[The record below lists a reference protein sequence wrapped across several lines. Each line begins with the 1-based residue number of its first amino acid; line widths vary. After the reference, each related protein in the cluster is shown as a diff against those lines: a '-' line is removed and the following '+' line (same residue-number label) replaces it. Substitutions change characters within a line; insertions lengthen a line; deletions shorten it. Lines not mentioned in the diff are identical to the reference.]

1 MPSSS
6 LKARWKDRS
15 KGGTK
20 ASFTEKTRKSV
31 GKIWGSLKKP
41 PRGSPLSIAR
51 PSSTSPQGS
60 SSQLGPPLLQPSVSP
75 SISTSAASL
84 HPDASIRPPL
94 SAPEPSTPS
103 LEPIPAVTTS
113 PSIQD
118 GEGPSSAGVTEE
130 TSPPLDTEN
139 IVSPPVNE
147 VLISPCSTIN
157 VPPALYSDGAPADSP
172 PSLQTPGES
181 SQLTTSPSSTSCHV
195 LSPVTI
201 TAPSAVDALGVSST
215 AGTES
220 TSSRPA
226 TCPQTASTLDDG
238 ETAAY
243 TPLSL
248 NLWEEVF
255 SKVNGDT
262 RQWIEQH
269 GLDST
274 QSSDYS
280 DQVQALIDL
289 LQKKSLLNNQKMPT
303 KISIGNQ
310 KIVLREY
317 VADVVN
323 FLTMAGDLTAT
334 LVPRET
340 SAPWAAGKALLKIPV
355 QRADQ
360 MAALAATVQWF
371 TRIIRRGQVY
381 ELLYKVPTTDERA
394 VSNLRSSL
402 VDLYIAAM
410 EFLARSDKLIRSG
423 KAGQTLEVL
432 LRPQQTADFLS
443 DLVKKEQKV
452 QLEAQ
457 ACELSRQAR
466 AHQKLD
472 QGLQNVLARL
482 EGLSPPSTR
491 IDEGVAKLLQEVDKD
506 QLEKVMDF
514 ISSEKFGKGH
524 ATIRDTRTPETGD
537 WLIQHEGFREWQAIP
552 SSSTVLCLRGTVGT
566 GKTYL
571 TSRVIDHIRGTL
583 ENSAHDEGFA
593 FYYCTRSG
601 PSMQDPLTVLRSL
614 ARQLSYKAFNYGRI
628 QKKVIQ
634 RFETTRHEGRDF
646 GYRDCRELILDS
658 LNLYPRTTIIL
669 DALDE
674 SDITTYNLAEILLEL
689 VREATKPVKLFVSSR
704 PDREYMDAFDNKST
718 IMVDGSNQRGDI
730 EKFLHEKLYSTRFF
744 KNRRLEI
751 QQLIQDTFTT
761 GSGGMFRWVYLQVQR
776 LKPCVADDA
785 VRLWAK
791 TLPPDLMG
799 AYDQLWSD
807 IKVQHNVHDVA
818 LAERAIKWVLCSIEP
833 VSSKILLEAIR
844 YAFDG
849 DTLVQK
855 EEQHEQ
861 ELLSLCQD
869 LLTVD
874 GQKHVWTLPHASVA
888 EFFESKGMFLH
899 ICDAFA
905 ARTSLEFLMHFK
917 WCVRQGL
924 RFNGPRRASFEEY
937 AAYTWPQ
944 HVQRYDAWL
953 GSVASAEPD
962 EKLVTTVKRFLGSPK
977 VSSIYF
983 RDWVESLDFTWD
995 FLNELLPMDM
1005 ALFTMCRYGLYHI
1018 FPGWWDVDAVNEE
1031 VALEK
1036 CKDGCNSLVLAVK
1049 AESVPISRFLV
1060 RVMDVNNSLAEGHR
1074 PAMRAALRRDN
1085 KDIISLLVL
1094 EGKVDINI
1102 HVKDRYASSSLVQL
1116 TIKEHPHLLPWLLEQ
1131 GWVDVNREGGDEYGN
1146 ALIAAAHQDRPQ
1158 LVRIL
1163 LEAGADAN
1171 AAVECG
1177 DYGSA
1182 LVAAAPTI
1190 EDTRLETMQLLV
1202 KHGADPN
1209 LPLKGGRYG
1218 SPLEALFFIEAMNRY
1233 PDVPPIRESVEL
1245 LLAAGADPAM
1255 MSDVGPHGS
1264 ALAAAAWYGFKD
1276 LLALMVDVTGRER
1289 AIECL
1294 GRSRHPWSSFDYNRE
1309 GYLHWT
1315 QRVKEI
1321 VPYLTEDLG
1330 LDKEMVYKLGLWLV
1344 GPEEV
1349 GRYTTFFSYH

>member
-60 SSQLGPPLLQPSVSP
+60 SSQLGPPPLQPSVSP
-75 SISTSAASL
+75 SIK
-84 HPDASIRPPL
+84 
-94 SAPEPSTPS
+94 
-103 LEPIPAVTTS
+103 PIPAVTTS

-118 GEGPSSAGVTEE
+118 GEGSSSAGVTEE

-172 PSLQTPGES
+172 PSLQPPGES

-215 AGTES
+215 A
-220 TSSRPA
+220 
-226 TCPQTASTLDDG
+226 DDG

-262 RQWIEQH
+262 RKWIEQH

-274 QSSDYS
+274 QSSDHS

-289 LQKKSLLNNQKMPT
+289 LQKKSLLNQKMPT
-303 KISIGNQ
+303 KYSIGNQ

-491 IDEGVAKLLQEVDKD
+491 IDEGVAKLLEEVDKD
-506 QLEKVMDF
+506 RLEKMMDF

-524 ATIRDTRTPETGD
+524 AAIRDTRTPETGD
-537 WLIQHEGFREWQAIP
+537 WLIQHEGFRDWQAIP

-634 RFETTRHEGRDF
+634 RYETARHEGRDF
-646 GYRDCRELILDS
+646 GNRDCRELILDS

-689 VREATKPVKLFVSSR
+689 VGEATKPVKLFVSSR
-704 PDREYMDAFDNKST
+704 PDREYMDTFDTKST

-730 EKFLHEKLYSTRFF
+730 EKFLQEKLYSTRFF

-785 VRLWAK
+785 VRLH
-791 TLPPDLMG
+791 
-799 AYDQLWSD
+799 Q
-807 IKVQHNVHDVA
+807 I
-818 LAERAIKWVLCSIEP
+818 
-833 VSSKILLEAIR
+833 SSKILLEAIR

-855 EEQHEQ
+855 EEQSTSGRCHMPP
-861 ELLSLCQD
+861 
-869 LLTVD
+869 
-874 GQKHVWTLPHASVA
+874 LPNS
-888 EFFESKGMFLH
+888 SSPK
-899 ICDAFA
+899 
-905 ARTSLEFLMHFK
+905 
-917 WCVRQGL
+917 GL

-962 EKLVTTVKRFLGSPK
+962 EKLVTTMKRFLGSPK

-983 RDWVESLDFTWD
+983 RDWLESLDFTWD

-1018 FPGWWDVDAVNEE
+1018 IPDWWDVDAVNEE

-1102 HVKDRYASSSLVQL
+1102 YVKDRYASSSLVQL

-1289 AIECL
+1289 AVECL

-1330 LDKEMVYKLGLWLV
+1330 LDKETLYNLGLWLV